1 MDQFMPAI
9 PLAGARVVVIGAGEA
24 ALNKLRLFRTA
35 PCTLVWCTLGLPVD
49 IPGDLNPH
57 ARIIADAKAD
67 RHLKGAKLVFIG
79 LENQKLARR
88 YVRKA
93 KAAGALVN
101 VVDDLPLCDF
111 YTPALIDRGAVTVAF
126 STGGSAPVLAR
137 DLRSLLETSIP
148 KGIGHLADAAASLR
162 DQVKEAFPTV
172 DARRRFWER
181 ALRGSA
187 AQRADAGD
195 EAGARAEILEDLRR
209 TTAPESVRNAG
220 FGVQTVHLVGA
231 GPGDPELLTVKAARL
246 IRDAEVIVHDRLV
259 SPEIIDRARR
269 DAIRIDV
276 GKTAGHHPTP
286 QSRICEILI
295 EQARL
300 GRRVV
305 RLKGGDSFIFGRG
318 GEEAE
323 AVRAAGVP
331 VEVTPGVSAALA
343 AGANAQIPL
352 THRDAAQ
359 AVTFVTGRPKTGGP
373 GLDYDAL
380 AAATHTLVI
389 YMGVATAA
397 TLSRRLI
404 EAGRAPDTPVAVVEH
419 ASLPAERT
427 VFTTLED
434 LAPALTRAQIT
445 GPSAIVV
452 GEVVRRAPGALAALS
467 AQARLEAAA

>member
-9 PLAGARVVVIGAGEA
+9 PLAGARIVVIGAGEA

-35 PCTLVWCTLGLPVD
+35 PCELIWCTLGQPVETPND
-49 IPGDLNPH
+49 LKPGTLIH
-57 ARIIADAKAD
+57 TGAKAD
-67 RHLKGAKLVFIG
+67 AQLKGARLVFIG
-79 LENQKLARR
+79 VEDKRLARR

-93 KAAGALVN
+93 KRAGALVN

-111 YTPALIDRGAVTVAF
+111 YTPALIDRGSVTVAF

-137 DLRSLLETSIP
+137 DLRSALESVVP
-148 KGIGHLADAAASLR
+148 PGIGRLADAAASLR
-162 DQVKEAFPTV
+162 DAVKDRFPTV
-172 DARRRFWER
+172 DTRRRFWER
-181 ALRGSA
+181 ALRGEA
-187 AQRADAGD
+187 ARRADAGD
-195 EAGARAEILEDLRR
+195 GQGARDAIAAQLRGNQ
-209 TTAPESVRNAG
+209 PDSPG
-220 FGVQTVHLVGA
+220 IVHLVGA

-276 GKTAGHHPTP
+276 GKTAGHHPVS
-286 QSRICEILI
+286 QARICEILI
-295 EQARL
+295 EQAKL

-323 AVRAAGVP
+323 AVRAAGIDVQ
-331 VEVTPGVSAALA
+331 VTPGVSAALA

-373 GLDYDAL
+373 ALDYDAL
-380 AAATHTLVI
+380 AALTHTLVV

-404 EAGRAPDTPVAVVEH
+404 EAGRPAATPVAVVEN
-419 ASLPAERT
+419 ASLAVERT
-427 VFTTLED
+427 VFTTLD
-434 LAPALTRAQIT
+434 ALAETLTREAIT
-445 GPSAIVV
+445 GPSAIVI
-452 GEVVRRAPGALAALS
+452 GEVVTHAPGALAALS
-467 AQARLEAAA
+467 ARAELEAAA

>member
-1 MDQFMPAI
+1 
-9 PLAGARVVVIGAGEA
+9 
-24 ALNKLRLFRTA
+24 
-35 PCTLVWCTLGLPVD
+35 
-49 IPGDLNPH
+49 
-57 ARIIADAKAD
+57 
-67 RHLKGAKLVFIG
+67 
-79 LENQKLARR
+79 
-88 YVRKA
+88 
-93 KAAGALVN
+93 
-101 VVDDLPLCDF
+101 
-111 YTPALIDRGAVTVAF
+111 
-126 STGGSAPVLAR
+126 
-137 DLRSLLETSIP
+137 
-148 KGIGHLADAAASLR
+148 
-162 DQVKEAFPTV
+162 
-172 DARRRFWER
+172 
-181 ALRGSA
+181 
-187 AQRADAGD
+187 
-195 EAGARAEILEDLRR
+195 
-209 TTAPESVRNAG
+209 
-220 FGVQTVHLVGA
+220 VGA

-323 AVRAAGVP
+323 AVRAAGIP

-359 AVTFVTGRPKTGGP
+359 AVTFVTGRPKTGTS
-373 GLDYDAL
+373 LDYGAL
-380 AAATHTLVI
+380 ASVSHTLVV

-404 EAGRAPDTPVAVVEH
+404 EAGRPADTPVAVVEN
-419 ASLPAERT
+419 ASLPGERT

-434 LAPALTRAQIT
+434 LAPALSRDEVK
-445 GPSAIVV
+445 GPAAIVI
-452 GEVVRRAPGALAALS
+452 GEVVRRAPGALAAIS
-467 AQARLEAAA
+467 QQAALEAAA

>member
-9 PLAGARVVVIGAGEA
+9 PLKGARVVVIGAGEA
-24 ALNKLRLFRTA
+24 ALNKLRLFRTT
-35 PCTLVWCTLGLPVD
+35 PCELIWCTLGEAVEAPS
-49 IPGDLNPH
+49 DLKQDTLIVSD
-57 ARIIADAKAD
+57 RRAD
-67 RHLKGAKLVFIG
+67 RWLKGARLVFIG
-79 LENQKLARR
+79 LEDRRLARR
-88 YVRKA
+88 FVRKA

-101 VVDDLPLCDF
+101 VVDDLALCDF
-111 YTPALIDRGAVTVAF
+111 FTPALIDRGAVTVAF
-126 STGGSAPVLAR
+126 STGGAAPVLAR
-137 DLRSLLETSIP
+137 DLRSAIESAIP
-148 KGIGHLADAAASLR
+148 AGIGRLADAAASLR
-162 DQVKEAFPTV
+162 DAVKDAFPTV
-172 DARRRFWER
+172 DARRRFWEN
-181 ALRGSA
+181 ALRGDA
-187 AQRADAGD
+187 ARLADSGD
-195 EAGARAEILEDLRR
+195 VAGARAAIASALR
-209 TTAPESVRNAG
+209 APDSQRPR
-220 FGVQTVHLVGA
+220 GVVHLVGA

-286 QSRICEILI
+286 QSRICEILV
-295 EQARL
+295 EQAKL

-323 AVRAAGVP
+323 AVRAAGIEVH
-331 VEVTPGVSAALA
+331 VTPGVSAALA

-373 GLDYDAL
+373 ALDYDAL
-380 AAATHTLVI
+380 AAVTHTLVV

-404 EAGRAPDTPVAVVEH
+404 EAGRPAGTPVAVVEN
-419 ASLPAERT
+419 ASLPAQRT
-427 VFTTLED
+427 IFTTLED
-434 LAPALTRAQIT
+434 LAPALSRETMT
-445 GPSAIVV
+445 GPAAIVI
-452 GEVVRRAPGALAALS
+452 GDVVRHAPGALSALS
-467 AQARLEAAA
+467 RQAELEAAA

>member
-9 PLAGARVVVIGAGEA
+9 PLAGARVVVIGSGEA

-35 PCTLVWCTLGLPVD
+35 PCELVWCTLGEAFET
-49 IPGDLNPH
+49 PGDLKPGTLVVE
-57 ARIIADAKAD
+57 AEKAD
-67 RHLKGAKLVFIG
+67 RELKGARLVFIG
-79 LENQKLARR
+79 LNDRRLARR

-101 VVDDLPLCDF
+101 VVDELSLCDF

-162 DQVKEAFPTV
+162 HQVKDAFPSV
-172 DARRRFWER
+172 DTRRRFWER
-181 ALRGSA
+181 ALRGA
-187 AQRADAGD
+187 AARRADAGD
-195 EAGARAEILEDLRR
+195 RDGARAEILEDLRGITGPDHR
-209 TTAPESVRNAG
+209 PDGAFGAG
-220 FGVQTVHLVGA
+220 VVHLVGA

-259 SPEIIDRARR
+259 SSEIIDRARR

-323 AVRAAGVP
+323 AVREAGVP

-359 AVTFVTGRPKTGGP
+359 AVTFVTGRPKTGTS
-373 GLDYDAL
+373 LDYDAL
-380 AAATHTLVI
+380 AAVSHTLVV

-404 EAGRAPDTPVAVVEH
+404 EAGRSAETPVAVVEN
-419 ASLPAERT
+419 ASLAAERT
-427 VFTTLED
+427 LFTTLDD
-434 LAPALTRAQIT
+434 LAPALSREEVK
-445 GPSAIVV
+445 GPAAIVI
-452 GEVVRRAPGALAALS
+452 GEVVRRAPGSLGVLTRRAG
-467 AQARLEAAA
+467 LEAAA

>member
-9 PLAGARVVVIGAGEA
+9 PLKGGRVVVIGAGEA

-35 PCTLVWCTLGLPVD
+35 PCELIWCTLGEAVEAPS
-49 IPGDLNPH
+49 DLKQDTLIVSD
-57 ARIIADAKAD
+57 RRAD
-67 RHLKGAKLVFIG
+67 RWLKGARLVFIG
-79 LENQKLARR
+79 LEDRRLARR

-101 VVDDLPLCDF
+101 VVDDLALCDF

-126 STGGSAPVLAR
+126 STGGAAPVLAR
-137 DLRSLLETSIP
+137 DLRSAIESAIP
-148 KGIGHLADAAASLR
+148 AGIGRLADAAASLR
-162 DQVKEAFPTV
+162 DAVKDAFPTV
-172 DARRRFWER
+172 DARRRFWEK
-181 ALRGSA
+181 ALRGDA
-187 AQRADAGD
+187 ARLADSGD
-195 EAGARAEILEDLRR
+195 GAGAHAAIASALR
-209 TTAPESVRNAG
+209 APESQPPR
-220 FGVQTVHLVGA
+220 GVVHLVGA

-286 QSRICEILI
+286 QSRICEILV
-295 EQARL
+295 EQAKL

-323 AVRAAGVP
+323 AVRAAGIEVH
-331 VEVTPGVSAALA
+331 VTPGVSAALA

-373 GLDYDAL
+373 ALDYDAL
-380 AAATHTLVI
+380 AAVTHTLVV

-404 EAGRAPDTPVAVVEH
+404 EAGRPAGTPVAVVEN
-419 ASLPAERT
+419 ASLPVQRT
-427 VFTTLED
+427 IFTTLED
-434 LAPALTRAQIT
+434 LAPALSREAVT
-445 GPSAIVV
+445 GPAAIVI
-452 GEVVRRAPGALAALS
+452 GDVVRHAPGALSALS
-467 AQARLEAAA
+467 RQAELEAAA

>member
-9 PLAGARVVVIGAGEA
+9 PLAGARVVVIGGGEA
-24 ALNKLRLFRTA
+24 ALNKLRLFRSA
-35 PCTLVWCTLGLPVD
+35 PCELVWCTLGEAVEAPA
-49 IPGDLNPH
+49 DLKPET
-57 ARIIADAKAD
+57 RIIADRRAD
-67 RHLKGAKLVFIG
+67 AWLKGARLVFIG
-79 LENQKLARR
+79 LEDRRRARR

-101 VVDDLPLCDF
+101 VVDDLALCDF

-137 DLRSLLETSIP
+137 DLRSAIEAAIP
-148 KGIGHLADAAASLR
+148 AGIGRLADAAASLR
-162 DQVKEAFPTV
+162 DAVKEAFPTV
-172 DARRRFWER
+172 DARRRFWEG
-181 ALRGSA
+181 ALRGEA
-187 AQRADAGD
+187 ARLADAGD
-195 EAGARAEILEDLRR
+195 SEGARAAIASELRSPSAETPR
-209 TTAPESVRNAG
+209 
-220 FGVQTVHLVGA
+220 GVVHLVGA

-246 IRDAEVIVHDRLV
+246 IRDAEVVVHDRLV
-259 SPEIIDRARR
+259 SPDIIDRARR

-276 GKTAGHHPTP
+276 GKTAGHHPVA

-295 EQARL
+295 EQAKL

-323 AVRAAGVP
+323 AVRAAGIDVH
-331 VEVTPGVSAALA
+331 VTPGVSAALA
-343 AGANAQIPL
+343 AGAQSQIPL

-373 GLDYDAL
+373 ALDYDAL
-380 AAATHTLVI
+380 AAVTHTLVV

-404 EAGRAPDTPVAVVEH
+404 DAGRPSATPVAVVEN

-427 VFTTLED
+427 IFTTLED
-434 LAPALTRAQIT
+434 LASSLSRESVT
-445 GPSAIVV
+445 GPAAIVI
-452 GEVVRRAPGALAALS
+452 GDVVRHAPGALSVLSRQAELESAA
-467 AQARLEAAA
+467 

>member
-9 PLAGARVVVIGAGEA
+9 PLAGARIVVIGAGEA

-35 PCTLVWCTLGLPVD
+35 PCDLVWCTLGQP
-49 IPGDLNPH
+49 IEKPNDLK
-57 ARIIADAKAD
+57 AGTLIVTDAKAD
-67 RHLKGAKLVFIG
+67 GQLKGARLVFIG
-79 LENQKLARR
+79 VEDKGLARR

-111 YTPALIDRGAVTVAF
+111 YTPALIDRGSVTVAF

-137 DLRSLLETSIP
+137 DLRSALETVIP

-162 DQVKEAFPTV
+162 DQVKDAFPTV
-172 DARRRFWER
+172 DTRRRFWER
-181 ALRGSA
+181 ALRGA
-187 AQRADAGD
+187 AARRADAGD
-195 EAGARAEILEDLRR
+195 AAGARGEILAELRR
-209 TTAPESVRNAG
+209 ITGPNSRGNAVSAP
-220 FGVQTVHLVGA
+220 GVVHLVGA

-276 GKTAGHHPTP
+276 GKTAGHHPVS
-286 QSRICEILI
+286 QARICEILI
-295 EQARL
+295 EQAQL

-323 AVRAAGVP
+323 AVRAAGIDVQ
-331 VEVTPGVSAALA
+331 VTPGVSAALA

-373 GLDYDAL
+373 GLDYAAL
-380 AAATHTLVI
+380 AAVTHTLVV

-404 EAGRAPDTPVAVVEH
+404 EAGRPAATPVAVVEN
-419 ASLPAERT
+419 ASLAAERT
-427 VFTTLED
+427 VFTTLDD
-434 LAPALTRAQIT
+434 LAAALSRHAVT
-445 GPSAIVV
+445 GPAAIVI
-452 GEVVRRAPGALAALS
+452 GAVVNHAPGALASL
-467 AQARLEAAA
+467 ARNAELEAAA